1 MFGSSEYLYDRFERT
16 KTAVKQERYMIVG
29 GVVAIIFLICLL
41 IIFHYSGNEG
51 KIKTNMRRKL
61 CH

>member
-16 KTAVKQERYMIVG
+16 KTAVKQEPYIIG

-41 IIFHYSGNEG
+41 VIFHDSGNEG
-51 KIKTNMRRKL
+51 KIKKMRKKL
-61 CH
+61 